1 MLPHKRRPDDLAGD
15 MEYSRDDPI
24 GDGRRF
30 HFYAYYRDEAA
41 TLPID
46 ASFHHEWIITGT
58 DWDPAAER
66 GQEGALEAEHK
77 ARNQERF
84 IHLIER
90 ELLRTNTV
98 LVRRGS
104 QLVRVRPV
112 EPDQT

>member
-1 MLPHKRRPDDLAGD
+1 MLPHERRPDDLAGD
-15 MEYSRDDPI
+15 MKYRRDDPI

-66 GQEGALEAEHK
+66 GEEGALEASVADHDEAQK
-77 ARNQERF
+77 TGRTAGVAPEGVG
-84 IHLIER
+84 
-90 ELLRTNTV
+90 LR
-98 LVRRGS
+98 
-104 QLVRVRPV
+104 
-112 EPDQT
+112 